1 MAGCAPQAVHKQGH
15 RAGRTSLPTTSGLRC
30 NLWVNWLTSRF
41 TYCRAM
47 RFPIDANLL
56 RAAIVVCQE
65 FGHQVDDVAYFVR
78 SGHAEDYGIIQSD
91 VVAAPISAMA

>member
-1 MAGCAPQAVHKQGH
+1 
-15 RAGRTSLPTTSGLRC
+15 
-30 NLWVNWLTSRF
+30 
-41 TYCRAM
+41 M